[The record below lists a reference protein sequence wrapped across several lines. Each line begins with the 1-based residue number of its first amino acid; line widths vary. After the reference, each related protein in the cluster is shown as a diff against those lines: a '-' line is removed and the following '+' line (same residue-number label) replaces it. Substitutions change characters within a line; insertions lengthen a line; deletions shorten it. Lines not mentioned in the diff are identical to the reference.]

1 MGKYILKRLAYIII
15 VFFIVSLLMYALYNL
30 IPSDPALVQ
39 MEPLRQSLKPD
50 EWQQQYQ
57 ELREKMGLNDPL
69 IVRYARWMG
78 FAKEKDGTF
87 SGLLQG
93 DFGDSTLYKRPVK
106 DIIGAPMANT
116 ILLNLGST
124 ILTLA
129 ITIPLGIYCAV
140 HRRKPIDSGIQAV
153 TIVGY
158 SLPTYLVGIVF
169 IYIFAVKLG
178 LFPVGGAK
186 TPGSTYT
193 GFAELADRMYY
204 MALPIIVLVFTGL
217 AGMTRT
223 VRAAMIDTLTQD
235 YIRTARAKGLKE
247 KVVIYSHAWRNA
259 LLPVSTSIM
268 GWLLSVFTGG
278 SLVIETTFAL
288 NGTGR
293 LYWQALSNTDYELVL
308 AMQMFYTI
316 VSLVGVL
323 LTDLAYGLVDPRV
336 RVNK

>member
-1 MGKYILKRLAYIII
+1 MKKYLLKRVIYLII
-15 VFFIVSLLMYALYNL
+15 VFFFVSLMMYMIYNL

-39 MEPLRQSLKPD
+39 MEPLRKTLKPE
-50 EWQQQYQ
+50 EWTRQYQ
-57 ELREKMGLNDPL
+57 ELRRQLGLDAPL

-78 FAKEKDGTF
+78 FMRDVDGNF

-93 DFGDSTLYKRPVK
+93 DFGFSTSYKRNVI
-106 DIIGAPMANT
+106 DIIGVPMQNS
-116 ILLNLGST
+116 IILNLVST

-140 HRRKPIDSGIQAV
+140 HARKAADSALQAFTV
-153 TIVGY
+153 VGY
-158 SLPTYLVGIVF
+158 SLPTFLIGILF
-169 IYIFAVKLG
+169 IYIFAVLLG
-178 LFPVGGAK
+178 WFPTGGAK

-193 GFAELADRMYY
+193 GVMEFIDRMHY

-223 VRAAMIDTLTQD
+223 VRAAMMDTLTQD

-268 GWLLSVFTGG
+268 GWMIGVFTGG
-278 SLVIETTFAL
+278 SLVIENTFAL

-293 LYWQALSNTDYELVL
+293 LYWAALTSTDYELVL
-308 AMQMFYTI
+308 AMQMFYTLI
-316 VSLVGVL
+316 SLIGVL
-323 LTDLAYGLVDPRV
+323 LTDISYTLVDPRV
-336 RVNK
+336 RIDK

>member
-1 MGKYILKRLAYIII
+1 MG
-15 VFFIVSLLMYALYNL
+15 L
-30 IPSDPALVQ
+30 IPDV
-39 MEPLRQSLKPD
+39 
-50 EWQQQYQ
+50 
-57 ELREKMGLNDPL
+57 G
-69 IVRYARWMG
+69 
-78 FAKEKDGTF
+78 GTF
-87 SGLLQG
+87 NGLLQG
-93 DFGDSTLYKRPVK
+93 QFGDSTVYKRPVIDVIK
-106 DIIGAPMANT
+106 APMANT
-116 ILLNLGST
+116 ILLNLFST

-140 HRRKPIDSGIQAV
+140 HRRKASDSAIQAV
-153 TIVGY
+153 TVVGY
-158 SLPTYLVGIVF
+158 SLPSYLVGIVF
-169 IYIFAVKLG
+169 IYLFAVKLKI
-178 LFPVGGAK
+178 FPVGGAK

-193 GFAELADRMYY
+193 GFAEFADRMYY
-204 MALPIIVLVFTGL
+204 MALPILVLVFIGL

-268 GWLLSVFTGG
+268 GWIISVFTGG

-293 LYWQALSNTDYELVL
+293 LYWQALNNTDYELVL
-308 AMQMFYTI
+308 AMQMFYTV

-323 LTDLAYGLVDPRV
+323 LTDLSYGLVDPRV